1 MEEVCNEWCQCGKQ
15 KNYGEAGPNSKYPGR
30 KFCSCPDRDCKEKN
44 KFRWRTGNTPPQ
56 PKRLK
61 TTTQNLMNS
70 YPDGSSLYQENANAL
85 TTNPFI
91 PVRQTSSI
99 DVLVDSI
106 TKLVEQLAQ
115 QNNYVNNV
123 IMKHGVDINSIRAS
137 LAAHGDRLDVL
148 DSIVSPPEE
157 MPKPA
162 TPIFK

>member
-1 MEEVCNEWCQCGKQ
+1 
-15 KNYGEAGPNSKYPGR
+15 
-30 KFCSCPDRDCKEKN
+30 
-44 KFRWRTGNTPPQ
+44 
-56 PKRLK
+56 
-61 TTTQNLMNS
+61 
-70 YPDGSSLYQENANAL
+70 
-85 TTNPFI
+85 
-91 PVRQTSSI
+91 
-99 DVLVDSI
+99 VDSI